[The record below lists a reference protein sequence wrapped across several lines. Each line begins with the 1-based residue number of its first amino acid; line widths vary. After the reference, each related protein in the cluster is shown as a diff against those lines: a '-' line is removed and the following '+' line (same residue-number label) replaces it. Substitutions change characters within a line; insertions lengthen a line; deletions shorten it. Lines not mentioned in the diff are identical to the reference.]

1 MRTPTDINN
10 LRIAINNMKCWHPVA
25 RISWGGKAQYRAR
38 FDMLS
43 VMRSFALL
51 LVSVGLYAQQILS
64 PIVHADRTVTFNLRA
79 PNAQKV
85 EVSLE
90 SGQRFAMT
98 KGEKDVWTVTTPAL
112 LPDIYGYT
120 FRVDDVGMV
129 DPLNGDM
136 KSNALNPSNM
146 VLVPGEKPQPW
157 EFTDIPHGT
166 VHRHLYHSA
175 IVNENRDFYVYTPP
189 GYQPGKTYPLLVL
202 LHGYSDIA
210 DGWTTVGKANLI
222 FDNLIAAGKT
232 PFIAVMPLGYG
243 LTVDQLRKGEV
254 RKDGNF
260 VKNTV
265 LFEKNLLE
273 EVLPLAGKHYKLSS
287 KPNERAISGL
297 SMGGGETLYI
307 GLRHLDK
314 FAWIGAMSAAPQ
326 LAGKKEEVWA
336 GLSDKDNARIK
347 LLWIAIG
354 KNDFLLK
361 NNQEFVEFL
370 KSKNVTHKYIETE
383 GAHTWLVW
391 RRYLSDFMTLVTW

>member
-1 MRTPTDINN
+1 M
-10 LRIAINNMKCWHPVA
+10 A
-25 RISWGGKAQYRAR
+25 RIPRRWLAQYYLN
-38 FDMLS
+38 FDMIC
-43 VMRSFALL
+43 VMRFLFIL
-51 LVSVGLYAQQILS
+51 FVSLGLYGQQILS
-64 PIVHADRTVTFNLRA
+64 PIVHPDRTVTFNLRA
-79 PNAQKV
+79 PNALKV

-112 LPDIYGYT
+112 MPDIYGYT
-120 FRVDDVGMV
+120 FRVDDVSMV

-146 VLVPGEKPQPW
+146 VLVPGEKPHPW

-166 VHRHLYHSA
+166 LHRHFYHSA
-175 IVNENRDFYVYTPP
+175 VVNENRDFYVYTPP

-222 FDNLIAAGKT
+222 FDNLIASGKR
-232 PFIAVMPLGYG
+232 PFIAIMPLGYG
-243 LTVDQLRKGEV
+243 FTMEQLRKGEV
-254 RKDGNF
+254 RKEGNF
-260 VKNTV
+260 VKNTE

-273 EVLPLAGKHYKLSS
+273 EVLPLAGKHYKFSA

-307 GLRHLDK
+307 GLRNLDK

-336 GLSDKDNARIK
+336 ALSEKDNARIK

-361 NNQEFVEFL
+361 NNHEFVEFL
-370 KSKNVTHKYIETE
+370 KSKNITHKYIETE

-391 RRYLSDFMTLVTW
+391 RRYLTDFMTLVTW